1 MGRLRLDEAAGL
13 TDWVLW
19 GASLGLAFGIWDLFY
34 TWREPLADDTPL
46 ALLTFYGPMFA
57 AWGFAGFR
65 ARKRSGQLSE
75 AVKAGLTVACVTF
88 TIFYVANFVRV
99 NVFLETLRLRAD
111 WQNMVSRFETSGW
124 GSLRAFINYDYLKGA
139 PFKIGVAGAI
149 GAGTGLLGGLLAHI
163 TRQRIDSPPTAR
175 IGSSADSA

>member
-1 MGRLRLDEAAGL
+1 MMARFRFDEAAGF

-19 GASLGLAFGIWDLFY
+19 GASLGLAFGVWDLFY
-34 TWREPLADDTPL
+34 TWMEPLANDTPL

-65 ARKRSGQLSE
+65 AKQHSGQLTE
-75 AVKAGLTVACVTF
+75 ALKAGVTVACMTF
-88 TIFYVANFVRV
+88 IMFYVANFVRV

-111 WQNMVSRFETSGW
+111 WQNMVFRFETSGW

-139 PFKIGVAGAI
+139 PFKIGFAGAI
-149 GAGTGLLGGLLAHI
+149 GAITGFLGGLLGHVNPAALS
-163 TRQRIDSPPTAR
+163 R
-175 IGSSADSA
+175 